1 MKTALIAGS
10 ALLLSSVAAAASL
23 SETIDRT
30 FDVRPGATVVLNNVN
45 GRITVSSWD
54 QPRVRVVAEK
64 EVEGAR
70 GDVEEMLRALR
81 VEMQPQNGGVV
92 VTTHH
97 PKRSEGAWSIFE
109 WIVGNHENAR
119 VRYEVTVPRSMN
131 IDVSNT
137 NGSIRLS
144 GVNGVHELETTNGK
158 IDVSRSAGSVEAST
172 TNGAIAVELLS
183 VARGKPLRLSTTNGR
198 IEVTVPPSA
207 GVDID
212 ASTTNGS
219 IRSDLPVAATR
230 AGRTALRGTINGG
243 GTPLRIRTTN
253 GGISIRSAGKS

>member
-1 MKTALIAGS
+1 MKTALITGT

-30 FDVRPGATVVLNNVN
+30 FAVRPGATVVLNNVN

-64 EVEGAR
+64 KVQGAR
-70 GDVEEMLRALR
+70 SDVEEMLRALR
-81 VEMQPQNGGVV
+81 VEMQPRDGGVV
-92 VTTHH
+92 ITTHH
-97 PKRSEGAWSIFE
+97 PKRIDGAWSIFD
-109 WIVGNHENAR
+109 WIAGNHENAR

-131 IDVSNT
+131 LDISNT
-137 NGSIRLS
+137 NGAIQLS
-144 GVNGVHELETTNGK
+144 GVDGVHELETTNGK
-158 IDVSRSAGSVEAST
+158 IGVSRSGGSVEAST

-183 VARGKPLRLSTTNGR
+183 VAPGKPMRLATTNGR
-198 IEVTVPPSA
+198 IEVTVPPNA
-207 GVDID
+207 GVDVD

-230 AGRTALRGTINGG
+230 AGRNALRGTINGG

-253 GGISIRSAGKS
+253 GGISIRSAGNS